1 MFIFFITSAISSLL
15 NASLMPLVYSIFFNI
30 TIFSIFQNEDDSSIR
45 MVEWAT
51 SLFLVFIILS
61 IIGVLYH
68 LMGGHSLFSLVN
80 ADGRDNNFYL
90 STFSNSETFTIRPSA
105 IYDEPGA
112 FSFYICTLV
121 IMRSRLR
128 MPCQI
133 SAILLIGGM
142 ITQSITH
149 VLFTLVWFFWAIK
162 NCGSNNLNLKN
173 KMFQYKYFFL
183 IISLSIIYIV
193 YLSGILDWTFE
204 RAIQFYNEPLTNP
217 RYRSMKSI
225 IDFLE
230 SNPWSILYGFDAN
243 CVQRL
248 DTCGDFGENP
258 LTPLIYGGLLVSWP
272 YYLVLIFSSLS
283 FLKSKDWLLLIGA
296 NILLF
301 QRPYLLEFPYSG
313 LFILCYIVW
322 FIPNKFHEK
331 NFKNK
336 FK

>member
-15 NASLMPLVYSIFFNI
+15 NASLMPLVYSLFFNI

-128 MPCQI
+128 MSCQI

-162 NCGSNNLNLKN
+162 NCGNDL
-173 KMFQYKYFFL
+173 
-183 IISLSIIYIV
+183 
-193 YLSGILDWTFE
+193 
-204 RAIQFYNEPLTNP
+204 
-217 RYRSMKSI
+217 
-225 IDFLE
+225 
-230 SNPWSILYGFDAN
+230 
-243 CVQRL
+243 
-248 DTCGDFGENP
+248 
-258 LTPLIYGGLLVSWP
+258 
-272 YYLVLIFSSLS
+272 
-283 FLKSKDWLLLIGA
+283 GA
-296 NILLF
+296 N
-301 QRPYLLEFPYSG
+301 G
-313 LFILCYIVW
+313 
-322 FIPNKFHEK
+322 
-331 NFKNK
+331 
-336 FK
+336 